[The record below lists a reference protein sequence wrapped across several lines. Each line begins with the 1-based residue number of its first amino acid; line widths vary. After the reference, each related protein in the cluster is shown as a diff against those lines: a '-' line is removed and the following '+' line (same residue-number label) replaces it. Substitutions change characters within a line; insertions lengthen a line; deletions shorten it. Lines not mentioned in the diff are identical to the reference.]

1 MFIGQITY
9 NPFGNHQLVCRIFGI
24 DRQEFYFIL
33 FIYHAIQGKITY
45 FGVSILY
52 LSACLCN
59 IDHALGTEI
68 IELGVWC

>member
-9 NPFGNHQLVCRIFGI
+9 NPFGDHQLVCRIFGI

-45 FGVSILY
+45 FGMSIFY

-59 IDHALGTEI
+59 VGHALSTEI
-68 IELGVWC
+68 IELGIWC